1 MKPIVAMKSA
11 SDRRKPSR
19 SASAIVAG
27 KDRGR
32 HELQIDASTLYA
44 AAPVGAGGVPLV
56 LTIQP

>member
-19 SASAIVAG
+19 SASAIVA
-27 KDRGR
+27 DERGR